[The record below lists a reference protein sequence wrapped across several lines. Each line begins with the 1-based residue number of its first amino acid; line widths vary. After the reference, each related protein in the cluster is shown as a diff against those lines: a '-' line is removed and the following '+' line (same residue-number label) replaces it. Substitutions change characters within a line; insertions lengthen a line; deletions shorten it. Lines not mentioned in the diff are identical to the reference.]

1 MKSAY
6 YSAAWTDSGC
16 FIVCEHEH
24 ETLVEA
30 VSCIPCAGGYVVGIR
45 NGVMRSLSPKEES
58 EFQAAIR
65 DPFKYR
71 PLHTAVP
78 AAGSPARVSTDPGY
92 AVMTRI
98 KVVDHWSWSTWM
110 CFEIHAQAVA
120 QARKNDKVI
129 RFESEERTTLK
140 QEKWLALPQQSD
152 TDPPIHANGPRESP
166 PSRAEGETLVE
177 FVLRL
182 LSALDPAGPVLPI
195 EGQQDG
201 SLTSESDKET
211 SIIEPIYMASL
222 ILCRLTESELHR
234 LERMRETDI
243 PALLKALRNPPQ
255 AVVKSKSRCQ

>member
-1 MKSAY
+1 MKSTY
-6 YSAAWTDSGC
+6 YSAAWTDSNC

-24 ETLVEA
+24 ETLVDA

-45 NGVMRSLSPKEES
+45 NGVIRSLSSKEES
-58 EFQAAIR
+58 EFQAVIR
-65 DPFKYR
+65 DPFKYPR
-71 PLHTAVP
+71 LYTAVP
-78 AAGSPARVSTDPGY
+78 AAGSPATVSTNPGY

-110 CFEIHAQAVA
+110 CFETHAQAVA
-120 QARKNDKVI
+120 QTRKGDKVI
-129 RFESEERTTLK
+129 RFESEERATLK
-140 QEKWLALPQQSD
+140 QEKWSALPRQSD
-152 TDPPIHANGPRESP
+152 TDPPIRANGPRESL

-182 LSALDPAGPVLPI
+182 LSALDPAGPVPS

-211 SIIEPIYMASL
+211 SIIEPIYMARL
-222 ILCRLTESELHR
+222 ILSRLTESELHR

-243 PALLKALRNPPQ
+243 PALIKTLRNPPQ
-255 AVVKSKSRCQ
+255 TVVKSKSRCQ